1 VVVVV
6 VPVSGGTVST
16 DVGSGSTIVVLVEV
30 VVGAVVV
37 VVVVP
42 LGGATVVVVV
52 VVDSSVLVGGVSA
65 SGAVVVGAESSGLA
79 SAIEPGRTISA
90 ATARAAARGIFERD
104 TMHTTSR
111 RPARYQAIRRV
122 FIGKLGLNLERLGD
136 IVRAPWTH
144 PVT

>member
-1 VVVVV
+1 M
-6 VPVSGGTVST
+6 
-16 DVGSGSTIVVLVEV
+16 
-30 VVGAVVV
+30 
-37 VVVVP
+37 
-42 LGGATVVVVV
+42 
-52 VVDSSVLVGGVSA
+52 
-65 SGAVVVGAESSGLA
+65 VGAESSGLA

-104 TMHTTSR
+104 TMLTTSR

-122 FIGKLGLNLERLGD
+122 FIGKLELNLERLGD